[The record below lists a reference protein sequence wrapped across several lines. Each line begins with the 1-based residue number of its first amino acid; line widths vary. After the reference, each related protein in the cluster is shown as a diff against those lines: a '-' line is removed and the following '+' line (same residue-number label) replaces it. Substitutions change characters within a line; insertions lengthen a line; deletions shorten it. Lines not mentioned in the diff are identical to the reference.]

1 MTLRP
6 DFSFGVQRSAFDVL
20 CRNHSFVAKRRRKLA
35 SHAVAGNSSVRS
47 RPERTVETMSFS
59 SVLSGHGFPL
69 TIPATLWLANI
80 LMSLRDRKRFLQSTF
95 DVRCSLNRASV
106 LVGLLWCV
114 ALLSLV
120 VVGVLHTSR
129 IDLIAGK
136 NYGDRLQAHYLA
148 LAGIEKAK
156 ALLYKNAHDRST
168 SGKNHSGELYNDA
181 DDFRDVSFGRGKFR
195 VFRRGRQ
202 DEGGGIVYGI
212 SDEESRLNINT
223 ASLEQFTNLN
233 GMTVD
238 IAKAIVDWRSA
249 ANDNNNNN
257 GADPNAPAGVGANE
271 DYYMNLQPP
280 YQPRHGPLQTVR
292 ELLLVRGVTRDLLFG
307 SDKHQNGLL
316 PAAGDGEDDSLSG
329 DLNADTDAGWAEL
342 FTVASTDKNVSAG
355 GQDRVN
361 VQSADENALTG
372 VKGITSTM
380 ARAIISYRGQ
390 NQLQSIADLLD
401 VTAQQN
407 QGNSGNNRNSNGGSR
422 SGNQANVSGASGS
435 GNKVINQDDFLQFAD
450 DITTANSQELTGQIN
465 INTAGIDVL
474 TCLPGVD
481 RQLAQAIIMYR
492 QSSGYFPNTGE
503 LLKVGGFTQA
513 IFKQVAP
520 LVTARSETFRILS
533 EGKVTSTGARQRIQE
548 IVHVDLNEVTTLGY
562 REDNL

>member
-1 MTLRP
+1 MTSRITKDSKL
-6 DFSFGVQRSAFDVL
+6 FSPLDVGCSML
-20 CRNHSFVAKRRRKLA
+20 
-35 SHAVAGNSSVRS
+35 
-47 RPERTVETMSFS
+47 
-59 SVLSGHGFPL
+59 
-69 TIPATLWLANI
+69 
-80 LMSLRDRKRFLQSTF
+80 
-95 DVRCSLNRASV
+95 DVRCSPRNRASV

-114 ALLSLV
+114 AILSLV
-120 VVGVLHTSR
+120 VVSVLHTSR
-129 IDLIAGK
+129 IDLMAGK
-136 NYGDRLQAHYLA
+136 NYGDRIQAHYLA

-168 SGKNHSGELYNDA
+168 SGKNHTGELYNAPDQ
-181 DDFRDVSFGRGKFR
+181 FRDVSFGRGKFR

-202 DEGGGIVYGI
+202 DEGGGIIYGI

-223 ASLEQFTNLN
+223 ASMQQFTNLN

-257 GADPNAPAGVGANE
+257 NNDNNNGADPNAPAPAPTGVGANE
-271 DYYMNLQPP
+271 DYYMGLQPP
-280 YQPRHGPLQTVR
+280 YQPRHGPFQTVR

-307 SDKHQNGLL
+307 NDKHQNGLL
-316 PAAGDGEDDSLSG
+316 PPAGDGEDDSLAG

-342 FTVASTDKNVSAG
+342 FTVASTEKNVDAG

-372 VKGITSTM
+372 VKGLTSPM
-380 ARAIISYRGQ
+380 ARAIVSYRGQ
-390 NQLQSIADLLD
+390 NQFQSIANLLD

-407 QGNSGNNRNSNGGSR
+407 QGQNSGNQNASGNSQ
-422 SGNQANVSGASGS
+422 SGNQNPGSGGSSGSSGS
-435 GNKVINQDDFLQFAD
+435 GNKVITQDDFIQFAD
-450 DITTANSQELTGQIN
+450 GVTIVDGQDLSGLIN
-465 INTAGIDVL
+465 INTAGRDVL
-474 TCLPGVD
+474 MCLPGVD
-481 RQLAQAIIMYR
+481 RQLAQAIISYR
-492 QSSGYFPNTGE
+492 QSSGYFPNSGE
-503 LLKVGGFTQA
+503 LLKVGGLTSD
-513 IFKQVAP
+513 IFKQIAP

-548 IVHVDLNEVTTLGY
+548 VVHIGLSEVKTLGY

>member
-1 MTLRP
+1 VTRPTSRSQIGSLMQALRNDAIFP
-6 DFSFGVQRSAFDVL
+6 SRGVRRS
-20 CRNHSFVAKRRRKLA
+20 
-35 SHAVAGNSSVRS
+35 
-47 RPERTVETMSFS
+47 M
-59 SVLSGHGFPL
+59 
-69 TIPATLWLANI
+69 
-80 LMSLRDRKRFLQSTF
+80 F
-95 DVRCSLNRASV
+95 DVRCFPKNHASV

-120 VVGVLHTSR
+120 VVSVLHTSR

-136 NYGDRLQAHYLA
+136 NYGDRIQAHYLA

-168 SGKNHSGELYNDA
+168 SGKNHTGELYNAPDQ
-181 DDFRDVSFGRGKFR
+181 FRDVSFGRGKFR

-202 DEGGGIVYGI
+202 DEGGGIVYGV

-223 ASLEQFTNLN
+223 ASMQQFTNLN

-249 ANDNNNNN
+249 PNNSNNNN
-257 GADPNAPAGVGANE
+257 GGDPNAPTGVGANE
-271 DYYMNLQPP
+271 DYYMGLQPP

-307 SDKHQNGLL
+307 NDKHQNGLL
-316 PAAGDGEDDSLSG
+316 PPAGDGEDDSLSG
-329 DLNADTDAGWAEL
+329 DQNSDTDAGWAEL
-342 FTVASTDKNVSAG
+342 FTVASTEKNVSAG

-372 VKGITSTM
+372 VKGISSTM
-380 ARAIISYRGQ
+380 ARAIVSYRGQ
-390 NQLQSIADLLD
+390 NQFQSIANLLD
-401 VTAQQN
+401 VTSQQN
-407 QGNSGNNRNSNGGSR
+407 QGQNSGNQNANGGSQ
-422 SGNQANVSGASGS
+422 SGNQNSGS
-435 GNKVINQDDFLQFAD
+435 GNKVITQDDFLQFAD
-450 DITTANSQELTGQIN
+450 DVTTADGQDLSGMIN
-465 INTAGIDVL
+465 INTAGRDVL
-474 TCLPGVD
+474 MCLPGVD
-481 RQLAQAIIMYR
+481 RNLAQAIISYR
-492 QSSGYFPNTGE
+492 QSSGFFPSTGE
-503 LLKVGGFTQA
+503 LLKVGGLTTD

-548 IVHVDLNEVTTLGY
+548 VVHVGLDSVTTLGY

>member
-1 MTLRP
+1 MIRRISNHRWLGTSL
-6 DFSFGVQRSAFDVL
+6 DVQCS
-20 CRNHSFVAKRRRKLA
+20 RNPR
-35 SHAVAGNSSVRS
+35 
-47 RPERTVETMSFS
+47 
-59 SVLSGHGFPL
+59 
-69 TIPATLWLANI
+69 
-80 LMSLRDRKRFLQSTF
+80 
-95 DVRCSLNRASV
+95 RASV

-129 IDLIAGK
+129 IDLMAGK
-136 NYGDRLQAHYLA
+136 NYGDRIQAHYLA

-156 ALLYKNAHDRST
+156 ALLYKSAHDRST
-168 SGKNHSGELYNDA
+168 SGKNHTGELYNAPDQ
-181 DDFRDVSFGRGKFR
+181 FRDVSFGRGKFR

-202 DEGGGIVYGI
+202 DEGGGIIYGI

-223 ASLEQFTNLN
+223 ASIQQFTNLN

-238 IAKAIVDWRSA
+238 IAKAILDWRGG
-249 ANDNNNNN
+249 ANNNNDNNNNNN
-257 GADPNAPAGVGANE
+257 GADANAPANANAPTGVGAND
-271 DYYMNLQPP
+271 DYYMGLQPP

-316 PAAGDGEDDSLSG
+316 PPAGDGEDDSFAG
-329 DLNADTDAGWAEL
+329 DQNADTDAGWAEL
-342 FTVASTDKNVSAG
+342 FTAASTQKNVDAA

-361 VQSADENALTG
+361 VQSADENTLTG
-372 VKGITSTM
+372 VKGISSAM
-380 ARAIISYRGQ
+380 ARAIVSYRGQ
-390 NQLQSIADLLD
+390 NQFQSIADLLD

-407 QGNSGNNRNSNGGSR
+407 QGQNSGGNQNSNGR
-422 SGNQANVSGASGS
+422 SGNQNSGNSSGQSSGGS
-435 GNKVINQDDFLQFAD
+435 GNKVISQDDFLQFAD
-450 DITTANSQELTGQIN
+450 NVTTVDGQDLSGLIN
-465 INTAGIDVL
+465 INTASRDVL
-474 TCLPGVD
+474 MCLPGVD

-503 LLKVGGFTQA
+503 LLKVGGMTSD

-548 IVHVDLNEVTTLGY
+548 VVHIGLSEVKTLGY

>member
-1 MTLRP
+1 M
-6 DFSFGVQRSAFDVL
+6 S
-20 CRNHSFVAKRRRKLA
+20 RRTTYRRLPQ
-35 SHAVAGNSSVRS
+35 SSLDAGC
-47 RPERTVETMSFS
+47 
-59 SVLSGHGFPL
+59 FP
-69 TIPATLWLANI
+69 
-80 LMSLRDRKRFLQSTF
+80 
-95 DVRCSLNRASV
+95 NRASV
-106 LVGLLWCV
+106 LIGLLWCV

-120 VVGVLHTSR
+120 VVSVLHTSR
-129 IDLIAGK
+129 IDLMAGK
-136 NYGDRLQAHYLA
+136 NYGDRIQAHFLA

-168 SGKNHSGELYNDA
+168 SGKNHTGELYNAPDQ
-181 DDFRDVSFGRGKFR
+181 FRDVSFGRGKFR

-202 DEGGGIVYGI
+202 DEGGGVIYGV
-212 SDEESRLNINT
+212 SDEESRLNVNT
-223 ASLEQFTNLN
+223 ASIQQFTNLN

-238 IAKAIVDWRSA
+238 IAKAILDWRGA
-249 ANDNNNNN
+249 ANDNKNNNSDNNN
-257 GADPNAPAGVGANE
+257 GADPNAPTGVGANE
-271 DYYMNLQPP
+271 DYYMGLQPP

-307 SDKHQNGLL
+307 NDKHQNGLL
-316 PAAGDGEDDSLSG
+316 PPAGDGEDDSLSG

-342 FTVASTDKNVSAG
+342 FTVASTEKNVDAA

-372 VKGITSTM
+372 VKGITSAM
-380 ARAIISYRGQ
+380 ARAIVSYRGQ
-390 NQLQSIADLLD
+390 NQFQSIANLLD

-407 QGNSGNNRNSNGGSR
+407 RGQNSGDSQNANGGTQA
-422 SGNQANVSGASGS
+422 GNQSSSSSSSSGS
-435 GNKVINQDDFLQFAD
+435 GNKAIKQDDFLQFAD
-450 DITTANSQELTGQIN
+450 NVTTVDGDDLSGLIN
-465 INTAGIDVL
+465 INTAGLDVL
-474 TCLPGVD
+474 VCLPGVD
-481 RQLAQAIIMYR
+481 RQLAQAIISYR

-503 LLKVGGFTQA
+503 LLKVGGMTTD

-548 IVHVDLNEVTTLGY
+548 VVHVGLNEVTTLGY